1 MKTPFLLPSLME
13 TDGIFDGKIAPKFL
27 KILEIMIIE
36 IHSHTLTA
44 KNPPRC

>member
-1 MKTPFLLPSLME
+1 ME

-44 KNPPRC
+44 KNPRGARHSVSIVIV